1 MNCIH
6 KEKKSSS
13 PLTLKT
19 DHSYVTVCS
28 QDNKLNKMNSINK
41 LYLTPERER
50 EMSIGY
56 RGTNFIL

>member
-50 EMSIGY
+50 E
-56 RGTNFIL
+56 RCQ